1 MQFLSILFLY
11 LYDRQSHFLSL
22 GQDDKDL
29 KATNATLIMNNGEK
43 SYIVINGLKSDRVYM
58 FATVVMNGNM
68 KSAMSNFAEGHPVL
82 IEG

>member
-1 MQFLSILFLY
+1 M
-11 LYDRQSHFLSL
+11 
-22 GQDDKDL
+22 
-29 KATNATLIMNNGEK
+29 KATNATLITNNGEK